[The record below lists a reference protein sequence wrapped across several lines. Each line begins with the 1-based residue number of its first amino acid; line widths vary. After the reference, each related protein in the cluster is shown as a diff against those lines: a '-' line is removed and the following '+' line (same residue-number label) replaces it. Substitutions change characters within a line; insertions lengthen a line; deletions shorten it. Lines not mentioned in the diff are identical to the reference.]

1 MIAAQGLQKLYA
13 SGQGLEMV
21 SFSIRP
27 GEFVGILGHSG
38 AGKTTLMRLLAGSI
52 FPTGGRLEV
61 LGCNLAAARR
71 KDLLDMRRRIATVY
85 QNFNVVPSL
94 DVARNVMLGQL
105 GRRSLLNSVRSL
117 FWLADQDRRAIME
130 LLAELG
136 IAEKMYSPCQELSG
150 GQQQRVA
157 IARAVFSDAALVLAD
172 EPIASVDPATATLI
186 MEQFRTMQQQG
197 KTVILNL
204 HQVSSAVSYCS
215 RLITLQQGRIVY
227 DGPPDGFEATEA
239 YSQLIGEGKRIGA
252 GCDE

>member
-13 SGQGLEMV
+13 NGQGLEKV
-21 SFSIRP
+21 NFSILP

-52 FPTGGRLEV
+52 FPTGGKLEV
-61 LGCNLAAARR
+61 FGYDLTAARR

-85 QNFNVVPSL
+85 QNFNVIPSL

-105 GRRSLLNSVRSL
+105 GKRSLVHSIRSL
-117 FWLADQDRRAIME
+117 FWLADQDRREIKN

-136 IAEKMYSPCQELSG
+136 IAEKMFSPCQELSG

-157 IARAVFSDAALVLAD
+157 IARAVFSDASLVLAD
-172 EPIASVDPATATLI
+172 EPIASVDPATAALI
-186 MEQFRTMQQQG
+186 MEQFRSMQQRG
-197 KTVILNL
+197 KTVIVNL

-215 RLITLQQGRIVY
+215 RLITLQKGRIVY
-227 DGPPDGFEATEA
+227 DGPPAGFEGSDAHM
-239 YSQLIGEGKRIGA
+239 QLIGDGTRTEVR
-252 GCDE
+252 CDE

>member
-1 MIAAQGLQKLYA
+1 MIAAQGLQKKYA
-13 SGQGLEMV
+13 NGQGLEMV
-21 SFSIRP
+21 NFSIHS

-52 FPTGGRLEV
+52 FPTGGSLAV
-61 LGCNLAAARR
+61 LGCDLAAARR
-71 KDLLDMRRRIATVY
+71 RELLDMRQRIATVY

-105 GRRSLLNSVRSL
+105 GKRSL
-117 FWLADQDRRAIME
+117 FNSICSKYWLAAQDRRAIMN

-186 MEQFRTMQQQG
+186 MEQFRTMQQRG
-197 KTVILNL
+197 KTVIVNL

-215 RLITLQQGRIVY
+215 RLITLKQGRIVY
-227 DGPPDGFEATEA
+227 DGPPDGFAATDA
-239 YSQLIGEGKRIGA
+239 YSQLIGDHTRA
-252 GCDE
+252 GDGCYE